1 MSVVD
6 STNTAA
12 TAEAEAAASAE
23 ADQIDA
29 SATDASG
36 TDTQL
41 GEAGKKALEA
51 ERAARKLADKA
62 AKASAAELATLKAEL
77 ALKEKPESEQE
88 LARVRAEAKAESD
101 AAANKRILR
110 SELRAAAKGKL
121 ADPADVGLYID
132 LDEFAVGEDGEVDS
146 SALDAAIADLIES
159 KPHLA
164 ATPERRFGGSADLG
178 AKGRQNA
185 PAQLTRSDLST
196 MTPAEVLAADRNGQL
211 DKLKG
216 KN

>member
-1 MSVVD
+1 MSAVD
-6 STNTAA
+6 NTNTAEN
-12 TAEAEAAASAE
+12 AEDESTTSTEAN
-23 ADQIDA
+23 QIDA
-29 SATDASG
+29 SATDASD
-36 TDTQL
+36 TDSQL
-41 GEAGKKALEA
+41 GDAGKKALEA

-62 AKASAAELATLKAEL
+62 ARASAAELATLKAEL
-77 ALKEKPESEQE
+77 ALKDKPESEQE

-110 SELRAAAKGKL
+110 SELKAAAKGKL
-121 ADPADVGLYID
+121 ADPSDAGLYID
-132 LDEFAVGEDGEVDS
+132 LDEFTVGDDGEVDS
-146 SALDAAIADLIES
+146 SVLDAAIADLIES

-164 ATPERRFGGSADLG
+164 AAPERRFGGSADLG
-178 AKGRQNA
+178 AKGRQAA
-185 PAQLTRSDLST
+185 PAQLSRADLST